1 MDLRKY
7 YQDTVY
13 SDNVIN
19 ALRMAE
25 EFVARLKGKGMGEE
39 MIIYA
44 FLKIPDCRACK
55 ILVQHGAKLTDYER
69 VLTQTNLSY
78 SVDDLTPSLKTA
90 FSNAC
95 NLALGVAKRS
105 NSRAYSVFTEELL
118 YTILYGGEKVVGCKL
133 LRGIGVDIRAVMDTC
148 EEYISSYCDDLAQQ
162 NEETFSSQPETTQY
176 EEKSFISDFENDDK
190 TASRLPAVLA
200 QYGVDLTQRAY
211 ERKLDPVIGRKKETE
226 KVIQI
231 LSRRSKNNPVLTG
244 EPGVGKSAVVEGLAQ
259 AIAADE
265 VPQTLRGK
273 IIYSLDLASLLAGTR
288 YRGDFEE
295 RLNVVLNTI
304 KSRGDIILFIDEI
317 HNLIGAGA
325 SDGNP
330 MDASNILKP
339 MLARGELQTIGA
351 TTLDEY
357 RSYIE
362 KDSALERRFTPVLVA
377 EPSIP
382 DAIAIL
388 KGLKDKYEMHHNVII
403 TDEAIEAAVTLSDRY
418 INDRFLPDKA
428 IDLIDEA
435 AAKVKLK
442 SVTMPENLIKMEGE
456 LKAAQLRL
464 QRASIDGDANS
475 VKRFKAELD
484 ALENKYNSAK
494 AAWEKDRDASR
505 PRLWRGEIAD
515 VVADRTGIPLTKI
528 NTTET
533 QKLLNLEAEL
543 HKRIIGQD
551 EAIKAISSAIR
562 RARSGIKDP
571 SRPIGSFIFV
581 GPTGVGKTDL
591 TKALAVEL
599 FGDEKQII
607 RLDMSEFMEKHSV
620 AKLIGAPPGYAG
632 FDESQSGL
640 LTEKVR
646 RQPYSIVLFDEIEKA
661 HPDVFNILLQ
671 ILDDGRLS
679 DSKGRVVNFKNCV
692 IILTSNIGASEV
704 DSSKPLGFGSDDKKK
719 EGNDYDEMKERIT
732 DALKRN
738 FRPEFLNRIDEI
750 IVFHRL
756 TKAQVDKICAK
767 MLENLSSRM
776 RLNGMEIS
784 VSPEA
789 RAKIVEE
796 GYTPAYGARP
806 LKRVIQRRIED
817 VLSEEILAGNIKS
830 GERVLVTLNKNGEFR
845 FQKEVMFK

>member
-1 MDLRKY
+1 MDLSRYYNDPLYSENVVKAMKY
-7 YQDTVY
+7 GE
-13 SDNVIN
+13 
-19 ALRMAE
+19 A
-25 EFVARLKGKGMGEE
+25 FVKKMGGIGMGEE
-39 MIIYA
+39 VVVYG
-44 FLKIPDCRACK
+44 FLQIPDCRACK
-55 ILVQHGAKLTDYER
+55 ILEKFGVKLSDYEKLLINTKR
-69 VLTQTNLSY
+69 NNSA
-78 SVDDLTPSLKTA
+78 DDLTPSLKTA
-90 FSNAC
+90 INEAEK
-95 NLALGVAKRS
+95 LARDVAYKS
-105 NSRAYSVFTEELL
+105 YSSTYSVFTEDLL
-118 YTILYGGEKVVGCKL
+118 YTIITLEKGVCAKML
-133 LRGIGVDIRAVMDTC
+133 LSMGVNVAAMCDYC
-148 EEYISSYCDDLAQQ
+148 EKYIDVYSDNLAQRNQQERMENSDEGEQ
-162 NEETFSSQPETTQY
+162 NSVGRTFMR
-176 EEKSFISDFENDDK
+176 DLENGSK
-190 TASRLPAVLA
+190 VNSRLSPTLEP
-200 QYGVDLTQRAY
+200 YGVDLTRRAY
-211 ERKLDPVIGRKKETE
+211 EKKLDPVIGRQKETE

-259 AIAADE
+259 AIVADN
-265 VPQTLRGK
+265 VPQTLRNK
-273 IIYSLDLASLLAGTR
+273 IIYSLDLASMLAGTR

-295 RLNVVLNTI
+295 RLNKVLNEI

-317 HNLIGAGA
+317 HNLIGAGSA
-325 SDGNP
+325 EGGA

-351 TTLDEY
+351 TTIDEY
-357 RSYIE
+357 RTYIE
-362 KDSALERRFTPVLVA
+362 KDPALERRFTPVIVA

-403 TDEAIEAAVTLSDRY
+403 TDEAIEAAVNLSDRY

-435 AAKVKLK
+435 AAKLKLK
-442 SVTMPENLIKMEGE
+442 TLTVPEVLIKTEADIKNMR
-456 LKAAQLRL
+456 LRV
-464 QRASIDGDANS
+464 QRASIDGDMIGT
-475 VKRFKAELD
+475 KRFSSALNSLESRYKAD
-484 ALENKYNSAK
+484 K
-494 AAWEKDRDASR
+494 AAWEKERDSAQ
-505 PRLWRGEIAD
+505 PKLKKDDIAD
-515 VVADRTGIPLTKI
+515 VVSDRTGIPISKI

-533 QKLLNLEAEL
+533 QKLLSLEEAL

-551 EAIKAISSAIR
+551 EAIKAVSGAIR
-562 RARSGIKDP
+562 RARAGIKDP

-591 TKALAVEL
+591 TKALATEL

-607 RLDMSEFMEKHSV
+607 RLDMSEFMEKQSV

-632 FDESQSGL
+632 FDESQGGL

-661 HPDVFNILLQ
+661 HPDVFNVLLQ

-679 DSKGRVVNFKNCV
+679 DSKGRVVSFKNCV
-692 IILTSNIGASEV
+692 IILTSNIGAAEV
-704 DSSKPLGFGSDDKKK
+704 DSSKPLGFGSAEKK
-719 EGNDYDEMKERIT
+719 GALSDYDEMKERIT

-756 TKAQVDKICAK
+756 NKEQVDKICEK

-776 RLNGMEIS
+776 KLNGMEIV

-789 RAKIVEE
+789 RAKLVDE

-817 VLSEEILAGNIKS
+817 VLSEEILKGNVS
-830 GERVLVTLNKNGEFR
+830 RGERVVVILKNGDFW
-845 FQKEVMFK
+845 FQKETIFR